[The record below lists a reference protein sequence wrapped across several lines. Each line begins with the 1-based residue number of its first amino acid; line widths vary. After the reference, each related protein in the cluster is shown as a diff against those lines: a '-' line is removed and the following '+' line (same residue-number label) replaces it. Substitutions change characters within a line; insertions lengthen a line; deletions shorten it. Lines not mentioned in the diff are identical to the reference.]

1 MKTET
6 AYLDRVAPAVSKSDV
21 PRNDSP
27 ITRSLRN
34 RALQN
39 SNTMLEEAH
48 ARKKLE
54 KKRQPRRPGIGRCH
68 LLLRKKNKLMPPAS
82 LPHCLKMLV
91 VRSFKAVS
99 VKMWESDPL
108 LGDLHVVLLWWVEP
122 KATTS

>member
-1 MKTET
+1 LPDVIENKGQMKTET

-34 RALQN
+34 RVLQN

-68 LLLRKKNKLMPPAS
+68 EFSSSAQEEKQADAPCKSPPLPENAS
-82 LPHCLKMLV
+82 GEELQSGQCEDVGK
-91 VRSFKAVS
+91 
-99 VKMWESDPL
+99 
-108 LGDLHVVLLWWVEP
+108 
-122 KATTS
+122 